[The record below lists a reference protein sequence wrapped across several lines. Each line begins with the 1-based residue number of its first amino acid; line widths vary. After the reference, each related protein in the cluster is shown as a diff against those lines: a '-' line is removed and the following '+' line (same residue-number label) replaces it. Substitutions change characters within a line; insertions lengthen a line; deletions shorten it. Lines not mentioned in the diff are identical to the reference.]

1 MSYELI
7 NTLATVGTLVVITAT
22 AIAAIAQLR
31 HVRTSNQ
38 IALLTKLHDTL
49 QSEDF
54 VEARRFVHTQL
65 PELLRDPARRA
76 ELRDSTSPR
85 DLRLATML
93 GNFYENVGMFVRL
106 GTIDRTTVCILW
118 SGLIEEAWSGLAPFL
133 GVIRSKPA
141 NFDIWENFEYLAT
154 VAQDWTAQHPHGN
167 YPPNTRRLPLPSP

>member
-7 NTLATVGTLVVITAT
+7 NTLASVGTLAVITAT

-54 VEARRFVHTQL
+54 VQARRFIREEL
-65 PELLRDPARRA
+65 PELLSDPARRR
-76 ELRDSTSPR
+76 ELQRYATT

-106 GTIDRTTVCILW
+106 GTVDRTTVCVLW
-118 SGLIEEAWSGLAPFL
+118 NGLIVEAWSGLAPL
-133 GVIRSKPA
+133 LAVMRDEPA
-141 NFDIWENFEYLAT
+141 KFAVWENFEYLVT
-154 VAQDWTAQHPHGN
+154 VAEDWTARHPNGD
-167 YPPNTRRLPLPSP
+167 YPPNTRRLSLPSP